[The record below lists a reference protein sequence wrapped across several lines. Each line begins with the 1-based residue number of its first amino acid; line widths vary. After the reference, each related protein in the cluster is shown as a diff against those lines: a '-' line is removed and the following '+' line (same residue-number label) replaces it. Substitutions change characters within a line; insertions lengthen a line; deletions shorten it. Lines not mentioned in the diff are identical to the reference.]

1 MKNPTAHFDAHTGE
15 RWEWCSINYVYERK
29 YHPFSLSVEENGR
42 EGRGSKSVGTGGGGF
57 LGCSARED
65 SIDRQSL
72 SDDST

>member
-42 EGRGSKSVGTGGGGF
+42 AIQCGS
-57 LGCSARED
+57 LP
-65 SIDRQSL
+65 IDG
-72 SDDST
+72 